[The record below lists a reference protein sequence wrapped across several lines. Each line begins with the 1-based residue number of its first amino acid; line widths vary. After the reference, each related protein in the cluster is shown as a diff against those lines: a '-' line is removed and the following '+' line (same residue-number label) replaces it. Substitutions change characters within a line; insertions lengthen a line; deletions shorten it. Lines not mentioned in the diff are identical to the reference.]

1 LRCGCAWIPF
11 PRLRLA
17 GDDTQRYLSV
27 IPGRSDAEGRG
38 IHGAEPHLLSPPH
51 KGEEGS
57 LTADLR
63 IMKPISG
70 LLEMGGEEGFLRL
83 MS

>member
-1 LRCGCAWIPF
+1 MTL
-11 PRLRLA
+11 
-17 GDDTQRYLSV
+17 YLHLNV
-27 IPGRSDAEGRG
+27 IPGRSAAEGKG
-38 IHGAEPHLLSPPH
+38 IHGAEPRLLSPPD

-70 LLEMGGEEGFLRL
+70 LPEMGGEEG
-83 MS
+83 